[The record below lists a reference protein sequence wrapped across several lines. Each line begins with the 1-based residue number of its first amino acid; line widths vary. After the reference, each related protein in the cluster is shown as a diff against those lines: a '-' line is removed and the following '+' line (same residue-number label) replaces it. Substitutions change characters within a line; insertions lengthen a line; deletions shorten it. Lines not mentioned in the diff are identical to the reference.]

1 MYTLRCSDSCG
12 IVSDLTVTRIDNPE
26 LTSSFERKTGGL
38 LRVPSWVNAEDLPE
52 DNSLEEIGLYGF
64 QLQNT
69 KGMSFSTGIVDMFPT
84 TTMKQFVYCEV
95 AVGRARVCDPEEISA
110 VTAIPAGFDSLYVP
124 QERVDRDNNGEVTME
139 EYDAAANFDF
149 RNPRYGFTLYSMP
162 LIFTT
167 KRFMPDFLILLF
179 NIVSIA
185 INTSL
190 KMDYT

>member
-12 IVSDLTVTRIDNPE
+12 IVSDLTVTRIDNPD

-110 VTAIPAGFDSLYVP
+110 VTAIPRYV
-124 QERVDRDNNGEVTME
+124 
-139 EYDAAANFDF
+139 
-149 RNPRYGFTLYSMP
+149 FTLYSMP

-167 KRFMPDFLILLF
+167 KRFMPDFLIFLF